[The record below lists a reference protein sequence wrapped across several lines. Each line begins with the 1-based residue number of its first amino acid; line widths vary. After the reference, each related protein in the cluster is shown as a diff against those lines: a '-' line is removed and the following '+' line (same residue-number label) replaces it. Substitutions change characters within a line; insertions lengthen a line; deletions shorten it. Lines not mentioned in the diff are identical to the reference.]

1 MRALYAKVGEEECRK
16 VYCKDYL
23 RSSSEANINVTVHVK
38 DTQAR
43 SLYDNLISFEE
54 LFDMNKWSV
63 NLGEY
68 VDILQGFFDV
78 FRMENFLIL
87 NYDYL
92 LKKNTLALSNIA
104 DFLNIPDVWKKKYR
118 MIVKNELRNYS
129 DKLKLEDIDCRIVEK
144 IDEYYSS
151 YNTRL
156 YQILNNKSKL
166 FSSQMPNFGQFEK
179 LPKCSKTEYFDC
191 PHWPRLL
198 ILGTQKAATTSLFD
212 ALTKSNIC
220 EAHYD
225 DDEPSYFGK
234 EVHFFDEPERFEK
247 GPSFY
252 CSRFS
257 MCRSRWNN
265 ITQIDL
271 HIPTDATP
279 NYLNFGIASQ
289 MKETFPPSA
298 IEKIKIIVVLR

>member
-1 MRALYAKVGEEECRK
+1 
-16 VYCKDYL
+16 
-23 RSSSEANINVTVHVK
+23 
-38 DTQAR
+38 
-43 SLYDNLISFEE
+43 
-54 LFDMNKWSV
+54 
-63 NLGEY
+63 
-68 VDILQGFFDV
+68 
-78 FRMENFLIL
+78 
-87 NYDYL
+87 
-92 LKKNTLALSNIA
+92 
-104 DFLNIPDVWKKKYR
+104 
-118 MIVKNELRNYS
+118 
-129 DKLKLEDIDCRIVEK
+129 
-144 IDEYYSS
+144 
-151 YNTRL
+151 
-156 YQILNNKSKL
+156 
-166 FSSQMPNFGQFEK
+166 MPNFGQFEK

-220 EAHYD
+220 EAHYY

-257 MCRSRWNN
+257 MCRSRSNN

-298 IEKIKIIVVLR
+298 IEKIKIIVVVR

>member
-16 VYCKDYL
+16 IYCKDYL

-68 VDILQGFFDV
+68 VDILQEFFDV

-92 LKKNTLALSNIA
+92 LKKNTLAFSNIA

-156 YQILNNKSKL
+156 YQMLNNKSKL
-166 FSSQMPNFGQFEK
+166 FSSQMPKFGQ
-179 LPKCSKTEYFDC
+179 
-191 PHWPRLL
+191 
-198 ILGTQKAATTSLFD
+198 
-212 ALTKSNIC
+212 
-220 EAHYD
+220 
-225 DDEPSYFGK
+225 
-234 EVHFFDEPERFEK
+234 
-247 GPSFY
+247 
-252 CSRFS
+252 
-257 MCRSRWNN
+257 
-265 ITQIDL
+265 
-271 HIPTDATP
+271 
-279 NYLNFGIASQ
+279 
-289 MKETFPPSA
+289 
-298 IEKIKIIVVLR
+298 

>member
-1 MRALYAKVGEEECRK
+1 MKETFPPSAIEKIKIIVVLREPVGRLLSWYNHVRALYAKVGEEECRK
-16 VYCKDYL
+16 IYCKDYL

-68 VDILQGFFDV
+68 VDILQEFFDV

-225 DDEPSYFGK
+225 DDEPSYFRK
-234 EVHFFDEPERFEK
+234 
-247 GPSFY
+247 
-252 CSRFS
+252 
-257 MCRSRWNN
+257 
-265 ITQIDL
+265 
-271 HIPTDATP
+271 
-279 NYLNFGIASQ
+279 
-289 MKETFPPSA
+289 
-298 IEKIKIIVVLR
+298 

>member
-1 MRALYAKVGEEECRK
+1 MFDALTKSNICEAHYYDDEPSYFGKEVHFFDEPERFEKGPSFYCSRFSMCRSRSNNITQIDLHIPTDATPNYLNFGIASQMKETFPPSAIEKIKIIVVLREPVGRLLSWYNHVRALYAKVGEEECRK
-16 VYCKDYL
+16 IYCKDYL

-68 VDILQGFFDV
+68 VDILQEFFDV

-166 FSSQMPNFGQFEK
+166 FSSQMQNCGQFEK
-179 LPKCSKTEYFDC
+179 LPKCSKTEYFNC
-191 PHWPRLL
+191 PH
-198 ILGTQKAATTSLFD
+198 
-212 ALTKSNIC
+212 
-220 EAHYD
+220 
-225 DDEPSYFGK
+225 
-234 EVHFFDEPERFEK
+234 
-247 GPSFY
+247 
-252 CSRFS
+252 
-257 MCRSRWNN
+257 
-265 ITQIDL
+265 
-271 HIPTDATP
+271 
-279 NYLNFGIASQ
+279 
-289 MKETFPPSA
+289 
-298 IEKIKIIVVLR
+298 